1 MEKISLKEIADR
13 LHNDR
18 KLLIIAVV
26 MIVGIILTVISS
38 FGNESEEKEQI
49 SLQTDKIF
57 NESEYTS
64 QLENKLEEMIS
75 LINGAGETKV
85 IVTLECDYETVYA
98 KDGSI
103 EKDNDSTDEDS
114 EYIIIDSR
122 DIQGGLVLK
131 TVTPK
136 IRGVAVVCAGG
147 DSMYVKSAVTDLLSA
162 VLDIGTN
169 HISVSKLR

>member
-18 KLLIIAVV
+18 KLLVIAVV

-38 FGNESEEKEQI
+38 SGSKTEEKEQI

-57 NESEYTS
+57 NESEYTG

-75 LINGAGETKV
+75 LISGAGETKV

-122 DIQGGLVLK
+122 DVQGGLVLK

>member
-13 LHNDR
+13 LRNDR
-18 KLLIIAVV
+18 KMLVIAVV

-38 FGNESEEKEQI
+38 SGSESEEKEQI

-57 NESEYTS
+57 NESEYTG

-75 LINGAGETKV
+75 LISGAGETKV

-122 DIQGGLVLK
+122 DVQGGLVLK

>member
-1 MEKISLKEIADR
+1 MNKEKLEEIVCKIR
-13 LHNDR
+13 NDR

-26 MIVGIILTVISS
+26 MIGGIILTVISS
-38 FGNESEEKEQI
+38 FDIGEGNNEPTSVRTEEH
-49 SLQTDKIF
+49 F
-57 NESEYTS
+57 NESEYTA

-75 LINGAGETKV
+75 LINGAGETRV

-98 KDGSI
+98 KDGSVA
-103 EKDNDSTDEDS
+103 KDNDSTDEDS
-114 EYIIIDSR
+114 EYIIIDSQ

-147 DSMYVKSAVTDLLSA
+147 DSIHVKTAVTELLSA

>member
-1 MEKISLKEIADR
+1 MEKISLKEIAYR
-13 LHNDR
+13 LRNDR
-18 KLLIIAVV
+18 KLLVIAFV

-38 FGNESEEKEQI
+38 FGSESEEKEQI

-57 NESEYTS
+57 NESEYTG

-75 LINGAGETKV
+75 LISGAGETKV

-122 DIQGGLVLK
+122 DVQGGLVLK

-147 DSMYVKSAVTDLLSA
+147 DSMYVKTAVTDLLSA